1 MYTLYYGALVEVIY
15 TASWDSLLYLC
26 SCYTEGDHCDWYPA
40 AILDLSQGIAEQKAT
55 RNRILVTVC
64 ETSILVFV
72 CSLPD
77 LSHESIK
84 PYVNSLC

>member
-40 AILDLSQGIAEQKAT
+40 AILDLSHLHCLLLFLVAEEADKYYCG
-55 RNRILVTVC
+55 NKNDC
-64 ETSILVFV
+64 G
-72 CSLPD
+72 
-77 LSHESIK
+77 HG
-84 PYVNSLC
+84 